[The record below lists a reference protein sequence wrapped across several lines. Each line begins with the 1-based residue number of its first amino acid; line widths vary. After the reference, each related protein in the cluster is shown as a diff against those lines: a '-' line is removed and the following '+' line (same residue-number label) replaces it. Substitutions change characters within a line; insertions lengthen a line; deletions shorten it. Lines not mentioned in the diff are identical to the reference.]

1 MIQHKRRQ
9 HLAKYDAYLKG
20 FQYSKALDAVLEVA
34 TLSNNQRLNNNNNN
48 IYYYQVY
55 GNNKLLLLYI
65 CTGNTNPKYHKG
77 HNKRTPLFTYT
88 YFFVLAVIIVGL
100 FVMFRMC
107 IFGFKVGEVS

>member
-34 TLSNNQRLNNNNNN
+34 TLSNNQRPYNNNN
-48 IYYYQVY
+48 IYYYQVS

-65 CTGNTNPKYHKG
+65 
-77 HNKRTPLFTYT
+77 RT
-88 YFFVLAVIIVGL
+88 
-100 FVMFRMC
+100 
-107 IFGFKVGEVS
+107 